1 MVLLNE
7 LNAANENLNQLY
19 PKAKWSDEFKEKIKI
34 DFTYQSNK
42 IEGSTLTYN
51 DTFRFLKEAAVIK
64 GKSVKDI
71 LDVKNHFEVLDKIF
85 DNFEQNISIGSILDL
100 HRKLMKDPEQWDFY
114 SHFSP
119 GRFKL
124 FANYT
129 VRPSGKVHKYMKPEF
144 VEESMLELIQAT
156 NQVITKP
163 DMNSVKYHPVSIA
176 SHFHNRFVCIH
187 LFEDGN
193 GRMARICTNQILMK
207 TNFPPLILKEEEKD
221 RYFDAIVKDHDQG
234 NILPTVRHFAST
246 LLNQIKTTLK

>member
-1 MVLLNE
+1 MEINERAVVVLLNE

-119 GRFKL
+119 G
-124 FANYT
+124 
-129 VRPSGKVHKYMKPEF
+129 
-144 VEESMLELIQAT
+144 
-156 NQVITKP
+156 
-163 DMNSVKYHPVSIA
+163 
-176 SHFHNRFVCIH
+176 
-187 LFEDGN
+187 
-193 GRMARICTNQILMK
+193 
-207 TNFPPLILKEEEKD
+207 
-221 RYFDAIVKDHDQG
+221 
-234 NILPTVRHFAST
+234 
-246 LLNQIKTTLK
+246 